1 MHNKGIGLYEHLTQN
16 LTCPL
21 ETVGT
26 GTSPISFKTSGPPK
40 DDTRIALIMILK
52 LAALTMQMYRSTS
65 SNYEL

>member
-1 MHNKGIGLYEHLTQN
+1 MYNKGMGLYEHLTQN

-40 DDTRIALIMILK
+40 DDTRIALILK
-52 LAALTMQMYRSTS
+52 LAALTMQMYRSMS